1 MLPGPDP
8 TGSLTTSTVY
18 NSMTVWWPWSLRQII
33 RTLGADRRW
42 RAKRCCERVH
52 ANACAHGDTVSFQ
65 ILTESAIML
74 WLHRLLYDRLS
85 RSFNDGT
92 SWNPHPRW
100 GDARQHR
107 LTSPHTSV
115 KSLHLWRHQQVHGR
129 STTGEAS
136 HYLKKTLLGD
146 LFVMPCVT
154 MQSREMMSLSVK
166 NTALWALKVHVG
178 LGVVKLLVHGIIIV
192 WTPYLA
198 IFMCT

>member
-8 TGSLTTSTVY
+8 TGSLTTSAVY

-42 RAKRCCERVH
+42 RANRCCERVH

-85 RSFNDGT
+85 RSFKDGT

-107 LTSPHTSV
+107 LTPTSV
-115 KSLHLWRHQQVHGR
+115 KSLLYDATRQVSGGGPLLAKLASISRRLSWETYSLW
-129 STTGEAS
+129 
-136 HYLKKTLLGD
+136 
-146 LFVMPCVT
+146 
-154 MQSREMMSLSVK
+154 
-166 NTALWALKVHVG
+166 HV
-178 LGVVKLLVHGIIIV
+178 
-192 WTPYLA
+192 
-198 IFMCT
+198 